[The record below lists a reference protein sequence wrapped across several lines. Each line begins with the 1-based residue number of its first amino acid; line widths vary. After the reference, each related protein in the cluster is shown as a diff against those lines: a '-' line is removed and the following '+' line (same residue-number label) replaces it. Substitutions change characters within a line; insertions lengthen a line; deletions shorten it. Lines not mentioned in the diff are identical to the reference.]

1 MQTLNLEGLRTAL
14 PDLIGAHDLVPL
26 QEALPAQFDS
36 LPHGALE
43 KMDLGG
49 AHVAALNAQPLPFGI
64 TLRCRRCPTCRRAHI
79 AAEAQPLW
87 LQLPHGAARPLGAHL
102 AADAQPRWD
111 CKSLTALPD
120 LSALTDLKVDYLP
133 DHLRPWEA
141 GGFKAGTLSSFGDR
155 TSSRRH
161 EWNAKTAPSGRGARK
176 TRRAELRNPP
186 QPHQPQHAARD
197 VLRRVRGGGDHH
209 RQRITCSSCTGTP
222 HQIDHSPRR
231 SSPTSQPFRRAY
243 GARESSSSTCAGARA
258 GTCSGTCRRFSL
270 MAHSQAH
277 RTTQAASH
285 RSPGTTA
292 ARWPVGTTLEALDC
306 RNVWCEAKV
315 LAERGHDLGHEVL
328 VHYVGWKSKWDEWHL
343 SRGHKLRAKGSA
355 AVVECAVPEP
365 ELLRVPEPAVVPEP
379 PAVTTTTTT
388 TTTATGR
395 TEEEQLKYDQLTLE
409 SEAAIAAA
417 HAVRMR
423 KKAEA
428 LAKKAA
434 SQARGGGGGGG
445 GSSSTT
451 PVKPEPPPAAAAASP
466 TIAGGRGRG
475 RGAGPEKS
483 GRGGRGGAA
492 AAVLRPM
499 SPLRQRQ
506 RRPRRQRPPPPAA
519 PPPPKRERPPPPPP
533 EPVCPP
539 VPQRSV
545 SDMSDGDRVRHE
557 ATEIFD
563 GYYERCGTYGCILAN
578 RHPGLHVF
586 SMDTEG
592 ERPRKARGGDY
603 YTCVA

>member
-1 MQTLNLEGLRTAL
+1 MRLLGSWCVGLGEGGCWWRSTRWPDEKRT
-14 PDLIGAHDLVPL
+14 
-26 QEALPAQFDS
+26 
-36 LPHGALE
+36 
-43 KMDLGG
+43 
-49 AHVAALNAQPLPFGI
+49 
-64 TLRCRRCPTCRRAHI
+64 RRRPRSGR
-79 AAEAQPLW
+79 AEAEIA
-87 LQLPHGAARPLGAHL
+87 GRLG
-102 AADAQPRWD
+102 R
-111 CKSLTALPD
+111 
-120 LSALTDLKVDYLP
+120 
-133 DHLRPWEA
+133 
-141 GGFKAGTLSSFGDR
+141 
-155 TSSRRH
+155 
-161 EWNAKTAPSGRGARK
+161 
-176 TRRAELRNPP
+176 ELRNATHSRSAMPLETSSDESEEEIIIDNEL
-186 QPHQPQHAARD
+186 HAAPAPE
-197 VLRRVRGGGDHH
+197 L
-209 RQRITCSSCTGTP
+209 P
-222 HQIDHSPRR
+222 
-231 SSPTSQPFRRAY
+231 
-243 GARESSSSTCAGARA
+243 
-258 GTCSGTCRRFSL
+258 
-270 MAHSQAH
+270 
-277 RTTQAASH
+277 SH
-285 RSPGTTA
+285 RSLAAQQQPDLPALSAAPTA
-292 ARWPVGTTLEALDC
+292 LERAAPAPAPVPAPAPAPAPAAASASWRIARPTAPPKPQATARPAPPPPRWPVGTTLEALDC
-306 RNVWCEAKV
+306 RDKWCEAKV

-355 AVVECAVPEP
+355 AVVECVVPEP
-365 ELLRVPEPAVVPEP
+365 ELLRVPEPAAVPEP
-379 PAVTTTTTT
+379 PAVTTTATTT

-451 PVKPEPPPAAAAASP
+451 PVKPEPPAAAAASP
-466 TIAGGRGRG
+466 TVAGGRGRG

-483 GRGGRGGAA
+483 GRGGRGGRGRGPPADVTSPAKAKKAASPKAA
-492 AAVLRPM
+492 AA
-499 SPLRQRQ
+499 
-506 RRPRRQRPPPPAA
+506 A
-519 PPPPKRERPPPPPP
+519 KRERPPPPPPP

-545 SDMSDGDRVRHE
+545 SDMSDGDRVRQE

-592 ERPRKARGGDY
+592 ERPRKATRR
-603 YTCVA
+603 